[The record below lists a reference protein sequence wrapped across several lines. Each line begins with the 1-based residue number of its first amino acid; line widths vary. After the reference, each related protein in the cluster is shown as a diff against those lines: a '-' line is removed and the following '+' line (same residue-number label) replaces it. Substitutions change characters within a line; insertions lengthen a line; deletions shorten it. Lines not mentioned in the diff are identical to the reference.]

1 MSFLVLNFVLMKS
14 DIHFSQL
21 YSENIIFNTFK
32 DLQCTETVEQCIDI
46 LTELAEF
53 FGVSI
58 DYLAG
63 RSDVRKRADEML
75 SDGFSAE
82 EWELLE
88 LFRGLGVKERSR
100 ALGMVYALK
109 HYND

>member
-1 MSFLVLNFVLMKS
+1 MKS

-88 LFRGLGVKERSR
+88 LFRGLGVKERRR